1 MYRTWVLMVSLQL
14 IRCEAVVVTC
24 EPTNKSRA
32 DPWSSSTRTPHDEV
46 IRAAL
51 ARPMASSSSSYWAQ
65 PPTPPLASSS
75 CVSSTTTS
83 DVGST
88 FSSHRARDRFGGLA
102 SIVELKAEAAA
113 AAVPFDVLL
122 LPLDFTISAV
132 AHERSRHWRAMRNG
146 VRMHCIARVRLI

>member
-1 MYRTWVLMVSLQL
+1 MLGTTPRRPEFVLPLLSNIVVTYDREFELNMYRTRVLMVSLQL

-51 ARPMASSSSSYWAQ
+51 ARPVASSFSSYWAQ

-88 FSSHRARDRFGGLA
+88 FSSPSWRRPRLTLTTP
-102 SIVELKAEAAA
+102 VLNVT
-113 AAVPFDVLL
+113 AV
-122 LPLDFTISAV
+122 
-132 AHERSRHWRAMRNG
+132 
-146 VRMHCIARVRLI
+146 